1 MGLRKK
7 LQDKYKK
14 ALVTGGAGFI
24 GSHVCEE
31 LVNSGLEVI
40 SVDNYVAGKA
50 KNVEHLKRFRN
61 FKEADVDVCD
71 FDGLK
76 KHFKDVDVVFHNAA
90 SKKTVSLKD
99 PRRDLDVNAKGTFN
113 LLELAR
119 DSGVKKFVHASTG
132 SVYGEPMQFPQTED
146 HPLNPTSVYGVSK
159 LAGEK
164 YAKLFER
171 SFGLDTTVLRYFHV
185 FGPRQD
191 FGDFGGVVAIFIRN
205 MLRDEPITIFGDGTQ
220 QRSFTYVGDVVKANL
235 LVATD
240 DRARGEIYNC
250 ASGIKVTVGEL
261 AELVLE
267 SFGKPKKN
275 NIIYKDWVVGDI
287 KIFEV
292 DNSKIKRLGM
302 EFSTNFKD
310 KLRETIEE
318 MKDYITASEK

>member
-1 MGLRKK
+1 MDLRKQIK
-7 LQDKYKK
+7 DKYKR

-24 GSHVCEE
+24 GSHLCDE

-40 SVDNYVAGKA
+40 SVDNFVAGKA
-50 KNVEHLKRFRN
+50 KNVEHLKKFSN
-61 FKEADVDVCD
+61 FKEANVDVCD
-71 FDGLK
+71 FDRLK
-76 KHFKDVDVVFHNAA
+76 KHFRGVDIVFHNAA

-99 PRRDLDVNAKGTFN
+99 PRMDLDVNAKGTFN
-113 LLELAR
+113 LLELSR
-119 DSGVKKFVHASTG
+119 DKGVKKFVHASTG
-132 SVYGEPMQFPQTED
+132 SVYGEPIIFPQTED

-164 YAKLFER
+164 YAKLFEK

-205 MLRDEPITIFGDGTQ
+205 MLRGEPLTIFGDGSQ

-240 DRARGEIYNC
+240 PRTKGEVYNC
-250 ASGIKVTVGEL
+250 ASGVRVTIQDL
-261 AELVLE
+261 ADLVLE
-267 SFGKPKKN
+267 SFGKTKKN

-292 DNSKIKRLGM
+292 DNSKLKSLGM
-302 EFSTNFKD
+302 KFSVNFQE
-310 KLRETIEE
+310 KLKETIEE
-318 MKDYITASEK
+318 MTNYIGKLEK